1 MVGVVG
7 AALRG
12 FGRAL
17 KAARKGIKKTKN
29 LSPEGLDY
37 PVIKSVDP
45 KVHKT
50 KKPPVGTFKS
60 WPSEVIR
67 TTTNILKGKK

>member
-1 MVGVVG
+1 MTGVVG

-17 KAARKGIKKTKN
+17 KAAVSKKTKN
-29 LSPEGLDY
+29 LSLLGLDY

-45 KVHKT
+45 KVHKRNVSS
-50 KKPPVGTFKS
+50 KKMFKQAS
-60 WPSEVIR
+60 
-67 TTTNILKGKK
+67 GKK

>member
-1 MVGVVG
+1 MTGVVG

-17 KAARKGIKKTKN
+17 KAAVSKKTKN
-29 LSPEGLDY
+29 LSPLGLDY

-60 WPSEVIR
+60 WPSEVIG

>member
-1 MVGVVG
+1 MTGVVG

-17 KAARKGIKKTKN
+17 KAVRKKTKN
-29 LSPEGLDY
+29 LSPLGLDY

-45 KVHKT
+45 KVHKRNVSS
-50 KKPPVGTFKS
+50 KKMFKQAS
-60 WPSEVIR
+60 
-67 TTTNILKGKK
+67 GKK

>member
-1 MVGVVG
+1 MTGVVG

-17 KAARKGIKKTKN
+17 KAAVSKKTKN
-29 LSPEGLDY
+29 LSSLGLDY

-45 KVHKT
+45 KVHKRNVSS
-50 KKPPVGTFKS
+50 KKMFKQVS
-60 WPSEVIR
+60 
-67 TTTNILKGKK
+67 GKK

>member
-17 KAARKGIKKTKN
+17 KAVRKKTKN
-29 LSPEGLDY
+29 LSPLGLDY
-37 PVIKSVDP
+37 PVIKSVKP
-45 KVHKT
+45 TIKLKS
-50 KKPPVGTFKS
+50 KK
-60 WPSEVIR
+60 
-67 TTTNILKGKK
+67 

>member
-1 MVGVVG
+1 MTGVVG

-17 KAARKGIKKTKN
+17 KAVRKKTKN

>member
-1 MVGVVG
+1 MTGVVG

-17 KAARKGIKKTKN
+17 KAAVSKKTKN
-29 LSPEGLDY
+29 LSPLGLDY

-45 KVHKT
+45 KVHKRNVSS
-50 KKPPVGTFKS
+50 KKKFKQVS
-60 WPSEVIR
+60 
-67 TTTNILKGKK
+67 GKK

>member
-1 MVGVVG
+1 MAVWGL
-7 AALRG
+7 ALRG
-12 FGRAL
+12 IGRAL

-45 KVHKT
+45 KVHKRNVSS
-50 KKPPVGTFKS
+50 KKMFKQAS
-60 WPSEVIR
+60 
-67 TTTNILKGKK
+67 GKK

>member
-1 MVGVVG
+1 MTGVVG

-17 KAARKGIKKTKN
+17 KAVRKKTKN
-29 LSPEGLDY
+29 LSSLGLDY

-45 KVHKT
+45 KVHKRNVSS
-50 KKPPVGTFKS
+50 KKMFKQVS
-60 WPSEVIR
+60 
-67 TTTNILKGKK
+67 GKK

>member
-1 MVGVVG
+1 MTGVVG

-17 KAARKGIKKTKN
+17 KAAVSKKTKN
-29 LSPEGLDY
+29 LSLLGLDY

-45 KVHKT
+45 KVHKRN
-50 KKPPVGTFKS
+50 V
-60 WPSEVIR
+60 
-67 TTTNILKGKK
+67 

>member
-1 MVGVVG
+1 MTGVVG

-17 KAARKGIKKTKN
+17 KAAVSKKTKN
-29 LSPEGLDY
+29 LSPLGLDY

-45 KVHKT
+45 KVHKRNVSS
-50 KKPPVGTFKS
+50 KKMFKQAS
-60 WPSEVIR
+60 
-67 TTTNILKGKK
+67 GKK